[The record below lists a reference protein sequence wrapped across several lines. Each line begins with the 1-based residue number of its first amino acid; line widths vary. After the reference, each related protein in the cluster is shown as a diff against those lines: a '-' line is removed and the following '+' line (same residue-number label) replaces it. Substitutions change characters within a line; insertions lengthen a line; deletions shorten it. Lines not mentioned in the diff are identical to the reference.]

1 MYYKPRKHWESLLS
15 AVAAAVFHF
24 FFEFSRLLSVVVGH
38 HCRHRR
44 QPLSRR
50 SRASS
55 SSSPTT
61 LSLHPHHPCC
71 TLAPRLIPPA
81 PATTRNASRQH
92 SIPLSGP
99 LPPATRPGRSGRTP
113 ASPVGFGSST
123 PARDPPPHLA
133 SSASGS
139 LPRTPPPPPPPRPRN
154 AVMPSTKLDL
164 PSLVSPVSPSS
175 VNAWLDGCEDAF
187 EVFTTMNPT
196 TDIKVSA
203 QITMVGLKMVAPEA
217 AQWWNENR
225 AAMKALT
232 TYAKFVTKVR
242 EHFTPSGWK
251 MDALATFYATRQGK
265 LSFADFVTA
274 AQTARGVLG
283 TAGPTWKITDSM
295 FKNHLLF
302 HCHRLLSLRVRAIPY
317 LGYDS
322 LKVDSLINTMS
333 LTWNSMLAEGIVRQE
348 SLPPV
353 IGNPSRSGANGL
365 SVAERA
371 DLRAAGGCFH
381 CRKTPLSPGW
391 KAHSSKTCPGD
402 PTRNIPPAPTPVI
415 AAAVGALPVNSDV
428 DSEHEYA
435 DAEYDTDEFRELV
448 MREDEESD

>member
-1 MYYKPRKHWESLLS
+1 
-15 AVAAAVFHF
+15 
-24 FFEFSRLLSVVVGH
+24 
-38 HCRHRR
+38 
-44 QPLSRR
+44 
-50 SRASS
+50 
-55 SSSPTT
+55 
-61 LSLHPHHPCC
+61 
-71 TLAPRLIPPA
+71 
-81 PATTRNASRQH
+81 
-92 SIPLSGP
+92 
-99 LPPATRPGRSGRTP
+99 
-113 ASPVGFGSST
+113 
-123 PARDPPPHLA
+123 
-133 SSASGS
+133 
-139 LPRTPPPPPPPRPRN
+139 
-154 AVMPSTKLDL
+154 MPSTKLDL

-232 TYAKFVTKVR
+232 TYAEFVTKVR

-251 MDALATFYATRQGK
+251 MDALATFYATRQGN

-274 AQTARGVLG
+274 AQTTRGVLG
-283 TAGPTWKITDSM
+283 TAGPTWKITDTM

-302 HCHRLLSLRVRAIPY
+302 HCHHLLSLCVRAIPN
-317 LGYDS
+317 LGYDL

-333 LTWNSMLAEGIVRQE
+333 STWNSMLAEGI
-348 SLPPV
+348 
-353 IGNPSRSGANGL
+353 
-365 SVAERA
+365 AERA

-381 CRKTPLSPGW
+381 CHKTPLSPGW

-415 AAAVGALPVNSDV
+415 AAAVGASPVDSDV

-435 DAEYDTDEFRELV
+435 DAEYDTDEFWELV